1 MIASKPSNDLNGQT
15 EGRLNHDDHH
25 VVHDRSLIKEV
36 TSKQAP
42 EVILESLLAS
52 RVGLDKVMPCSME
65 CSQLIEEDLDC
76 VNCQSWAEN
85 KNSLNSPLKI
95 QLPLPPIVLDLY

>member
-42 EVILESLLAS
+42 VAW
-52 RVGLDKVMPCSME
+52 
-65 CSQLIEEDLDC
+65 
-76 VNCQSWAEN
+76 NAA
-85 KNSLNSPLKI
+85 NSLRRILTVLIVRAERKI
-95 QLPLPPIVLDLY
+95 RTL

>member
-52 RVGLDKVMPCSME
+52 RVMPCSME

-76 VNCQSWAEN
+76 VNCQS
-85 KNSLNSPLKI
+85 
-95 QLPLPPIVLDLY
+95 